1 VNLRNVFDAPQEAFD
16 TPDGDDPFDA
26 RVEQTLDSRKAPSP
40 GTKPEATPG
49 SDIDRIKEI
58 LAKDA
63 TQREQVASRRAAHER
78 ATLSAS
84 SAVPALDG
92 NKNKPTSASPLASRT
107 SQKATKLEH
116 PAASKSSLSAFSSSD
131 GGLLGWYRR
140 VPPVIR
146 PLVLGLMAAIATVLV
161 LAVMQMVSSRPK
173 QTAEIAGNA
182 DAVASSGP
190 QDSASNDSAPT
201 QPSQD
206 VARTDSGGFPVVA
219 SGMYAGRIAGVIPG
233 IVSPLTLL
241 SIPQRKL
248 LAVIVG
254 IDGWSPTMVSTASVP
269 EGSNVLTVQSNG
281 IVLKITG
288 RATSDTIDGTF
299 ENLVS
304 GEKGEWMVRRV
315 S

>member
-1 VNLRNVFDAPQEAFD
+1 
-16 TPDGDDPFDA
+16 
-26 RVEQTLDSRKAPSP
+26 
-40 GTKPEATPG
+40 
-49 SDIDRIKEI
+49 
-58 LAKDA
+58 
-63 TQREQVASRRAAHER
+63 
-78 ATLSAS
+78 
-84 SAVPALDG
+84 
-92 NKNKPTSASPLASRT
+92 
-107 SQKATKLEH
+107 
-116 PAASKSSLSAFSSSD
+116 
-131 GGLLGWYRR
+131 
-140 VPPVIR
+140 
-146 PLVLGLMAAIATVLV
+146 MAAIATVLV